1 MEVKTVGEETL
12 HKLKAKIKMRKTLK
26 NVQKDNTPDT
36 QMSVWDPDFYILQPD
51 RSSLGC
57 LLSFQ
62 TDV

>member
-12 HKLKAKIKMRKTLK
+12 QKIKIKMKKTLK
-26 NVQKDNTPDT
+26 DIQKDNAPDT
-36 QMSVWDPDFYILQPD
+36 QASIWDPDFYILHPD
-51 RSSLGC
+51 YSSLGY